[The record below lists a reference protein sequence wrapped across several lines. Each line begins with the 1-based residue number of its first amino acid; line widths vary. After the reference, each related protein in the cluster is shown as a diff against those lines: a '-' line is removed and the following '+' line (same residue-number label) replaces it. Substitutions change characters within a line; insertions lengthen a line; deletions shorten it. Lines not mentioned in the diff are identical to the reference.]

1 MTVDPICSINS
12 GQDFS
17 WEMIDNTWYSVNGN
31 NVLKIKIKDKQSDNF
46 SNVSKLKN
54 MFEFDSFPYYDGW
67 EKKYFRLDDNFDQI
81 KKSFSKDGLI
91 SELMEK
97 YKGLRILR
105 QEPMQCIFS
114 FACASNN
121 NIPRIKKMMKNM
133 SKKFG
138 EKIMT
143 DNLEFFTFPTSKKL
157 DEATNNQLKE
167 CGVGYRYKVIKT
179 IANKIVNKE
188 LDFDYLKET
197 EYNKAKMELLK
208 VYGIGNKTADCVLLF
223 SLEKLE
229 AFPIDLWINRILNMY
244 YQNLSLVSLKVNTI
258 KHESADVNEHS
269 NEIIIKKINPDRYDK
284 IYTNVR
290 KYFGRYCGYAQQYLY
305 YHIRNNSNRK
315 W

>member
-17 WEMIDNTWYSVNGN
+17 WEMINNTWYSVNGN

-67 EKKYFRLDDNFDQI
+67 EKKYFRLDDNFGQI

-121 NIPRIKKMMKNM
+121 NIPRIKKMIKNL

-157 DEATNNQLKE
+157 EEATNNQLKE

-188 LDFDYLKET
+188 LDFDYLREKD
-197 EYNKAKMELLK
+197 YNKAKMELLK
-208 VYGIGNKTADCVLLF
+208 IYGIGNKTADCVLLF

-244 YQNLSLVSLKVNTI
+244 YQNLSLVSLKANTVKPEI
-258 KHESADVNEHS
+258 SDVNESS

-290 KYFGRYCGYAQQYLY
+290 EYFGQYCGYAQQYLY